1 MFLPFRWVAGNERGE
16 KSYVAAI
23 LCCAARANLEGV
35 ASCSTTLSSS
45 TSGQDPPSPG
55 PLPLSVP
62 PPDSTPRH
70 LVVSSCCPPSP
81 PPSRR
86 PRSCSPLSDS
96 RTHRLSIL
104 YYMSGPKLLDAR
116 TTPPPPYPP
125 SSILFLY
132 SPVTYSAVGVFFNNE
147 RNVSSTSD
155 SFTTKNDF
163 PRSDTRIDAGENNSR
178 RYQQKS
184 NLDAITFYRCCLI
197 IILLLFLSYL
207 S

>member
-35 ASCSTTLSSS
+35 VSCSTTLSSS
-45 TSGQDPPSPG
+45 DQG
-55 PLPLSVP
+55 
-62 PPDSTPRH
+62 
-70 LVVSSCCPPSP
+70 PPSP
-81 PPSRR
+81 PPSPSPRRILRRAISSYPPVTPMPFSPVARR

-125 SSILFLY
+125 VGSFLI
-132 SPVTYSAVGVFFNNE
+132 F
-147 RNVSSTSD
+147 
-155 SFTTKNDF
+155 
-163 PRSDTRIDAGENNSR
+163 AG
-178 RYQQKS
+178 
-184 NLDAITFYRCCLI
+184 NL
-197 IILLLFLSYL
+197 
-207 S
+207 

>member
-35 ASCSTTLSSS
+35 VSCSTILSSS
-45 TSGQDPPSPG
+45 GQG
-55 PLPLSVP
+55 
-62 PPDSTPRH
+62 
-70 LVVSSCCPPSP
+70 PPSP
-81 PPSRR
+81 PSPSPRRILRRAISSYPPVTPLPFSPVVRR

-125 SSILFLY
+125 VGSFLI
-132 SPVTYSAVGVFFNNE
+132 F
-147 RNVSSTSD
+147 
-155 SFTTKNDF
+155 
-163 PRSDTRIDAGENNSR
+163 AG
-178 RYQQKS
+178 
-184 NLDAITFYRCCLI
+184 NL
-197 IILLLFLSYL
+197 
-207 S
+207 